1 MRPHTFVAALLGTLP
16 LAAQQG
22 DKKDHDNMALVVPEK
37 DVPPS
42 PVLSVED
49 ALKKFKI
56 APGFVIEPVVTEPLM
71 EKPVC
76 VDFDPAGRMWVCE
89 MRGYMPDID
98 GSGESTP
105 EGRISVL
112 EDSDGD
118 GRVDKKTVYLDKVLL
133 PRAVTVFEDGI
144 LFLDENRLCW
154 SKRDGLKPV
163 GEPEVIDGSF
173 NGGGNVEHKPNGL
186 MPDLD
191 NWLYLAKSDKRLRRV
206 NGKWVIE
213 PTAFRGQWGIARDDW
228 GRLYHNHNSAFMFG
242 ESLAPNLLQGNAAVK
257 MKYNDNT
264 ALGNNRTWP
273 IRVTPGVNR
282 AYLSKENGYN
292 EQTLDPKTHKLINCT
307 AAAGLT
313 VYRGTNFPKD
323 FYGMG
328 FSTEASVNLVKAIKI
343 QEKDGKLSG
352 THPYGEKEFLAS
364 EDERFR
370 PVNVYTAPDGS
381 LYLVDMYHGIIQ
393 HKTYQTSYLRDQHL
407 SRGLD
412 KPGFGNGRIYRIR
425 SNSGKLEPKVDI
437 GALQGIELVKMLMH
451 PNSWHRETAQRVMV
465 DRKDPALVPLLA
477 KLAASGSPVARVHA
491 FWTLEGM
498 GALKSEHLIAAL
510 KDKDPKVQSSALW
523 ACTRLDAAELSKL
536 EAGLVSLKPAA
547 PEAAPYLARVLGS
560 LGTAKSL
567 DALAA
572 LLKADSKER
581 FVREA
586 AVSGLHGH
594 EAEFAKLD
602 FPKNKDLT
610 GWLEQGA
617 TNAPAGSEG
626 PSLKGDELA
635 SYNRGKALF
644 AGEAVCFSCHGP
656 DGSGVTALGPPLDGS
671 EWVTGKP
678 ETLINIMLHGMTGPV
693 TVAGQK
699 YTPTADMPSLGM
711 NPMFTDQKIADVATY
726 VRNEWS
732 NKAPAVTPALVKK
745 QREATKSRT
754 GKPWTEPELK

>member
-16 LAAQQG
+16 LAAQNG
-22 DKKDHDNMALVVPEK
+22 DKKDHDNMAPVVPEK

-56 APGFVIEPVVTEPLM
+56 APGFVIEPVVTEPLV

-76 VDFDPAGRMWVCE
+76 IDFDPAGRMWVCE

-98 GSGESTP
+98 GKGESTP

-118 GRVDKKTVYLDKVLL
+118 GKVDKKTVYLDKVLL

-191 NWLYLAKSDKRLRRV
+191 NWLYLAKSDKRLRRI

-213 PTAFRGQWGIARDDW
+213 PTTFRGQWGIARDDW

-242 ESLAPNLLQGNAAVK
+242 ESLAPNLLQANPAVK
-257 MKYNDNT
+257 MKFNDTT

-328 FSTEASVNLVKAIKI
+328 FSTESSVNLVKAIKI

-352 THPYGEKEFLAS
+352 T
-364 EDERFR
+364 
-370 PVNVYTAPDGS
+370 
-381 LYLVDMYHGIIQ
+381 
-393 HKTYQTSYLRDQHL
+393 
-407 SRGLD
+407 
-412 KPGFGNGRIYRIR
+412 
-425 SNSGKLEPKVDI
+425 
-437 GALQGIELVKMLMH
+437 
-451 PNSWHRETAQRVMV
+451 
-465 DRKDPALVPLLA
+465 
-477 KLAASGSPVARVHA
+477 
-491 FWTLEGM
+491 
-498 GALKSEHLIAAL
+498 
-510 KDKDPKVQSSALW
+510 
-523 ACTRLDAAELSKL
+523 
-536 EAGLVSLKPAA
+536 
-547 PEAAPYLARVLGS
+547 
-560 LGTAKSL
+560 
-567 DALAA
+567 
-572 LLKADSKER
+572 
-581 FVREA
+581 
-586 AVSGLHGH
+586 
-594 EAEFAKLD
+594 
-602 FPKNKDLT
+602 
-610 GWLEQGA
+610 
-617 TNAPAGSEG
+617 
-626 PSLKGDELA
+626 
-635 SYNRGKALF
+635 
-644 AGEAVCFSCHGP
+644 
-656 DGSGVTALGPPLDGS
+656 
-671 EWVTGKP
+671 
-678 ETLINIMLHGMTGPV
+678 
-693 TVAGQK
+693 
-699 YTPTADMPSLGM
+699 
-711 NPMFTDQKIADVATY
+711 
-726 VRNEWS
+726 
-732 NKAPAVTPALVKK
+732 
-745 QREATKSRT
+745 
-754 GKPWTEPELK
+754 